1 MDWLDLQYSLH
12 VRTCFYENKTTISA
26 LNTIKNY
33 FLTSFHNL
41 NVITTDSFKNVFLI
55 VDFFELGS
63 RKTHIL
69 QFVDDFSSVIGS
81 LSPFFGDGY
90 LKT

>member
-1 MDWLDLQYSLH
+1 M
-12 VRTCFYENKTTISA
+12 
-26 LNTIKNY
+26 
-33 FLTSFHNL
+33 SFHNL
-41 NVITTDSFKNVFLI
+41 NVITPDSFKNVFLI

-81 LSPFFGDGY
+81 LPPFWGGGDGY